1 MNKAGK
7 VCSIAAALLLA
18 AASTARA
25 DGTFITGNYCGGD
38 NFSTCASVTASNVG
52 NVVQLTV
59 TNTSGSASS
68 FFTNIGLGNLGA
80 GVTVTNFSTD
90 MPARFELGTTGLSGA
105 GIITPVVGASV
116 FPPDPNSKALM
127 NGETVTFYFTLGGTY
142 DLANAQFIVHDQGG
156 TDPNCASSTKL
167 VVSGGV
173 ANTALCGTNTTTP
186 EPVTMTLLATGL
198 AGMGGV
204 GLRRRNKKV

>member
-7 VCSIAAALLLA
+7 VCSIAATLLLA

-52 NVVQLTV
+52 NVVTLTV
-59 TNTSGSASS
+59 TNTSGSAAS
-68 FFTNIGLGNLGA
+68 FFTNMGLANLGA
-80 GVTVTNFSTD
+80 GVTVTNFTTD
-90 MPARFELGTTGLSGA
+90 MPTRFALGTSGMNGA
-105 GIITPVVGASV
+105 GIVPPVVGASV
-116 FPPDPNSKALM
+116 FPPQPNNKALRD
-127 NGETVTFYFTLGGTY
+127 GETVTFTFTLGGTY
-142 DLANAQFIVHDQGG
+142 SLANAQFVLHDQGG
-156 TDPNCASSTKL
+156 TDPNCSSSTKL
-167 VVSGGV
+167 VVQGGV